1 MQGPSPSLSV
11 ALNIMMVKE
20 PAPGPG
26 VVVVDGAGTDKVAD
40 IVSVAHLDYFPLS
53 CLTISPVVSYLH

>member
-1 MQGPSPSLSV
+1 M
-11 ALNIMMVKE
+11 AEE

-26 VVVVDGAGTDKVAD
+26 VEAVDGAGTDKVAD

-53 CLTISPVVSYLH
+53 CLTIFPVVSYLYRWRQQPCRL